1 MSFNIDKI
9 TSGVTDYVKGAAGK
23 IGNVLDPSGAR
34 LAVAGLLQGGRKKSE
49 KPVATRIGFSVG
61 SPDGQAIPIEQDWRV
76 RVGVAPG
83 SGIFYD
89 SGDAGIMAPLIGT
102 QGVVFPYTPSITTSY
117 TATYGSTKTTHSNYP
132 AYFYDSS
139 EVQAIQLSGD
149 FTVQSAQEGQYL
161 LACIYF
167 FRSATKMFYG
177 AGTNGGNPP
186 PVVFLN
192 GYGSELFPNVPC
204 VVTSF
209 QHTMGADVDYL
220 EIPTVVENPA
230 QLSIDSQNRALA
242 NAGYTDGGK
251 GPTTRVPTASQLQIS
266 LQPIYS
272 RATIAQFDLDE
283 FARGNLLGKG
293 FI

>member
-9 TSGVTDYVKGAAGK
+9 TSGVTDYVKRQASQ
-23 IGNVLDPSGAR
+23 IGNVLDPGNAR

-49 KPVATRIGFSVG
+49 TPVATRVGFSIG
-61 SPDGQAIPIEQDWRV
+61 NPDGEPIPIEQDWRV

-83 SGIFYD
+83 SKIFYD
-89 SGDAGIMAPLIGT
+89 SGDAGIMSPLIGT

-117 TATYGSTKTTHSNYP
+117 SASYGQTKSTHSNYP

-167 FRSATKMFYG
+167 FRSATKMYYG
-177 AGTNGGNPP
+177 GGANGGNPP

-192 GYGSELFPNVPC
+192 GYGSQLFPNVPC

-209 QHTMGADVDYL
+209 QHAMGSDVDYL
-220 EIPTVVENPA
+220 EIPSVVEQPT
-230 QLSIDSQNRALA
+230 QLSGPGAPEG
-242 NAGYTDGGK
+242 AGYTDPGK

-272 RATIAQFDLDE
+272 RSSIAQFDLDE